1 MEEEGELMKDMKIN
15 QDDFLEGWII
25 LIFIR
30 LFLLKGLDII
40 FKLKVKIV

>member
-1 MEEEGELMKDMKIN
+1 MEEESELMKDMKIN

-25 LIFIR
+25 LIFLR
-30 LFLLKGLDII
+30 LFQLKGLDII